1 MAAAWLSSNL
11 DALDLGMIAMVYYVL
26 AATVIIDAICVV
38 RRLRACEEVKKE
50 VQQDYAENEEESQQ
64 ELQEGYFEACGDQ
77 PCPSYVSK
85 SEGLCLDAFDCGCA
99 TYGPSQTGMD
109 CG

>member
-1 MAAAWLSSNL
+1 MFDCIQVAAWTNYLL
-11 DALDLGMIAMVYYVL
+11 WLPA
-26 AATVIIDAICVV
+26 DAIYVV

-64 ELQEGYFEACGDQ
+64 ELQEGYFEAFGDQ

-85 SEGLCLDAFDCGCA
+85 SEGMPNMA
-99 TYGPSQTGMD
+99 
-109 CG
+109 